1 MICDALVPDGD
12 MDTAI
17 AQTVAALTGSGVVSA
32 AGNRKA
38 MRIGQEPID
47 LFRQYM
53 ALHCREQA
61 TCHYSPQLTRNL
73 EANWNANQR
82 GPRADRETR

>member
-1 MICDALVPDGD
+1 M
-12 MDTAI
+12 
-17 AQTVAALTGSGVVSA
+17 SA

-53 ALHCREQA
+53 AVYCREQA
-61 TCHYSPQLTRNL
+61 YCHYSPQLIRNL
-73 EANWNANQR
+73 ELNWNAAAR
-82 GPRADRETR
+82 RL